1 MMSSE
6 LDQMLIDIFQVNP
19 QNTERHVFK
28 VRNLKILKLRDAIV
42 QIGHVCQENLE
53 KQEYVATMGAGFRK
67 ANTAYL
73 AMRLE
78 EDRLYISINAKEGF
92 INQHTCK
99 GAINELKK
107 KLGEFVEGEE

>member
-1 MMSSE
+1 MKSSE

-19 QNTERHVFK
+19 KNTERHVFK
-28 VRNLKILKLRDAIV
+28 VHNLKILKLRDVLV
-42 QIGHVCQENLE
+42 QIGRISQENLE
-53 KQEYVATMGAGFRK
+53 KQEYVATMGAGFRM
-67 ANTAYL
+67 ANIAYL

-78 EDRLYISINAKEGF
+78 EDRLYISINAKEGI

-107 KLGEFVEGEE
+107 KLGKYVEGEE